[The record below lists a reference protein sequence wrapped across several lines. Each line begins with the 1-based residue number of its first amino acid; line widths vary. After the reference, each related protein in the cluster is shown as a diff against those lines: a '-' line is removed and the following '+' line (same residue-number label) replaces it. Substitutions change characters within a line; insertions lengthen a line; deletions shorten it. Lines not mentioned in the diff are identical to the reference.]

1 MTAQTSP
8 THGAQQRSANQV
20 ADLHIRVRGKALRMR
35 RALFGHL
42 ILTAAVAPLLWEH
55 WRAGP
60 LEGSAEA
67 LLVIGL
73 GALLVSQYVT
83 LYRTISLCT
92 DSERPSID
100 RWRRARKKDAS
111 RWPQVVGIAL
121 GSASMAML
129 VAAGAAIP
137 AGQSRTSALL
147 AAASSVL
154 FSCTSILFTLRFP
167 GRRDKPAPM
176 GQQRRLVQDG
186 RPDLAIACSGG
197 GIRSA
202 AFCLGAL
209 QRLRRQDD
217 PDQPSLYDQAQTVY
231 SVSGGGYIATG
242 LHAARTC
249 SDEGAD
255 EVFASGSPEEDRLR
269 RTSSYLMA
277 TVKDRTLGLLSLLF
291 GLMVNLVL
299 VISLLAILAWWMAW
313 WLRDSGALSSFGSW
327 FPQVYDQTP
336 TGSPEEALGASL
348 DMSSLPWWVWA
359 AVALSGLA
367 VGLFVV
373 LKVGSRLVVGRE
385 PHYRMPGGST
395 QLNAALE
402 AVIPKA
408 LWGGLAAVVLL
419 IGVPSA
425 IAGVSTATITNQP
438 TPAVASLTAQLGFAS
453 PSICKTAAERSFA
466 ESKAAADA
474 AGRQTFDYGACGKSA
489 EDVPTSVTAASCK
502 PVDPDA
508 DAAAGTDCA
517 GFVKDLPSTSWIGG
531 ATAFIVTLS
540 GIVATIMRAPK
551 RLPVGL
557 LGRGGAWLRSR
568 LLPWVGSA
576 IVVLVVAVGFLKMTY
591 DLTLRDPFTAQ
602 PVFER
607 TWLLYGAAIALLAV
621 KLLVDATSASMH
633 PFYRRRLAETF
644 LLRRH
649 HGLAE
654 PLPYDVPQLLSEQ
667 RPDRLTGP
675 GLVVCAAANV
685 SDAEFIPTQRE
696 CTPFRFATHQP
707 GAGGSTP
714 VEAHIGL
721 SDHWRLPDGLR
732 QARAF
737 EAAADPYRREV
748 TLASAMAIS
757 GAAVAPRT
765 GRANHKSRPYR
776 LLLAL
781 ANARLGVWLPNP
793 YWVEDPPRTAAAP
806 ARRRSKA
813 RAVLTFLRTYLE
825 KPGPVRL
832 VEEAIGKSSIYARR
846 IYVTDGGHYDN
857 TALVEA
863 LRDHPR
869 RLIVIDASND
879 PQNNF
884 YALGDAIA
892 TARMDLGTEVR
903 LADVGALKSE
913 GDAPAKKAWTSGL
926 ARPIGVGDEDAAT
939 KLLVVKSILFE
950 GLPLDL
956 QLYKERHDEFP
967 RTSTGDQLYGEYDFE
982 SYRRLGYEAMA
993 RALRDKRHA
1002 HAFRPATE
1010 PVADGVPT
1018 TQPQVEQPP
1027 GSAPVTEPT
1036 VIRPS
1041 TDGAVV
1047 VSGRARS
1054 RSRRPAHSR
1063 PLHVRDW
1070 YDLIRRDLQEVFP
1083 RHRHL

>member
-8 THGAQQRSANQV
+8 THGAQQRSASKV

-100 RWRRARKKDAS
+100 RWRRAQKKDAS

-121 GSASMAML
+121 GSASMLML

-137 AGQSRTSALL
+137 ADQSRTSALL
-147 AAASSVL
+147 AAASALL
-154 FSCTSILFTLRFP
+154 FSCTAILYTLRFP
-167 GRRDKPAPM
+167 GRREQAAPM
-176 GQQRRLVQDG
+176 GEQRRLVQDG
-186 RPDLAIACSGG
+186 RPDLSIACSGG

-242 LHAARTC
+242 LHAARSC
-249 SDEGAD
+249 SDQGAD
-255 EVFASGSPEEDRLR
+255 EVFAAGSPEEDRLR

-277 TVKDRTLGLLSLLF
+277 TVKNRTLGLLSLVF

-299 VISLLAILAWWMAW
+299 LVSVLAILAWWMAW
-313 WLRDSGALSSFGSW
+313 WLRGSGALSSFETW
-327 FPQVYDQTP
+327 FPQFPDETT
-336 TGSPEEALGASL
+336 TGSPEEALDASL
-348 DMSSLPWWVWA
+348 DIWSLPWWVGA
-359 AVALSGLA
+359 AVVVAGLA
-367 VGLFVV
+367 VALFVV
-373 LKVGSRLVVGRE
+373 LKVVRRLVFGRE
-385 PHYRMPGGST
+385 PRYQLPERAT
-395 QLNAALE
+395 KLNAVLE

-419 IGVPSA
+419 IGVPVA
-425 IAGVSTATITNQP
+425 IDGVSTATVDNRP
-438 TPAVASLTAQLGFAS
+438 TPAVASLTARLGFAS
-453 PSICKTAAERSFA
+453 APICRTAAEQSFV
-466 ESKAAADA
+466 ESKAAAVK
-474 AGRQTFDYGACGKSA
+474 AGRESFDYGACGKAA
-489 EDVPTSVTAASCK
+489 EDVPLSVTAASCE
-502 PVDPDA
+502 PVDA
-508 DAAAGTDCA
+508 DAAAAAGTNCA
-517 GFVKDLPSTSWIGG
+517 GFVEDLPPTAWRGG
-531 ATAFIVTLS
+531 AAAFVATLS

-551 RLPVGL
+551 RLPVGV

-591 DLTLRDPFTAQ
+591 DLTLRDPNTTA
-602 PVFER
+602 PVFDR

-644 LLRRH
+644 LLHRRG
-649 HGLAE
+649 GLAE
-654 PLPYDVPQLLSEQ
+654 PLPYDVPQLLSER

-707 GAGGSTP
+707 GADGSTP

-732 QARAF
+732 QAAAF

-757 GAAVAPRT
+757 GAAVSPRT

-806 ARRRSKA
+806 TGRWSKA
-813 RAVLTFLRTYLE
+813 RAVFTFLRTYLE
-825 KPGPVRL
+825 KPGPFRL
-832 VEEAIGKSSIYARR
+832 VEEAVGTSSIYARR

-892 TARMDLGTEVR
+892 TARMDLGTEVT
-903 LADVGALKSE
+903 LADVKSLKSE
-913 GDAPAKKAWTSGL
+913 GDTPAKKAWTSGV
-926 ARPIGVGDEDAAT
+926 ARPSCSEDDEVAT
-939 KLLVVKSILFE
+939 KVLVVKAILFE
-950 GLPLDL
+950 GVPLDL
-956 QLYKERHDEFP
+956 ELYKERHGEFP

-982 SYRRLGYEAMA
+982 SYRRLGYEAMT
-993 RALRDKRHA
+993 RALSDERHGE
-1002 HAFRPATE
+1002 AFRPASA
-1010 PVADGVPT
+1010 PPADGVPP

-1027 GSAPVTEPT
+1027 GPAPVTEPT

-1041 TDGAVV
+1041 TDGDVV
-1047 VSGRARS
+1047 VSGRARA
-1054 RSRRPAHSR
+1054 RSRRAGHSQPFHPR
-1063 PLHVRDW
+1063 SW
-1070 YDLIRRDLQEVFP
+1070 YDSIMRDLQAAFP